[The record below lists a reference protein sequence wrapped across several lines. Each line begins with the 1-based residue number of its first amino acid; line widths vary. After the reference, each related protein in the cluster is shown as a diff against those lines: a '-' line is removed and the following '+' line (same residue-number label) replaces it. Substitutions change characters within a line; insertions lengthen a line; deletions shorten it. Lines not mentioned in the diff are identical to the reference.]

1 MNGLADRQDKAYAR
15 GHLLATLALCRDD
28 SRARPFNERIAY
40 CPGMHHKR
48 PSKPRTAVGRR
59 ITFPNPPFCVSPN
72 RVSAMRLATTAVL
85 AVRCVRNSGLE
96 VFRDYIAFPL
106 LERERLSLFTR
117 GRGGQSVTQCRLSL
131 RAGLVG
137 LYWRSGRPLAPRLTL
152 FCFFTL
158 CQAIN
163 REPA

>member
-1 MNGLADRQDKAYAR
+1 METVSREGLVCVQTPQAFSADVLRRALDGPISDASDCAGFVEAAGGRVRVVEGDPRLVKVTSSPD
-15 GHLLATLALCRDD
+15 LAFVET
-28 SRARPFNERIAY
+28 
-40 CPGMHHKR
+40 
-48 PSKPRTAVGRR
+48 
-59 ITFPNPPFCVSPN
+59 
-72 RVSAMRLATTAVL
+72 
-85 AVRCVRNSGLE
+85 
-96 VFRDYIAFPL
+96 L

-137 LYWRSGRPLAPRLTL
+137 LYWRSGRPLPPRLTL